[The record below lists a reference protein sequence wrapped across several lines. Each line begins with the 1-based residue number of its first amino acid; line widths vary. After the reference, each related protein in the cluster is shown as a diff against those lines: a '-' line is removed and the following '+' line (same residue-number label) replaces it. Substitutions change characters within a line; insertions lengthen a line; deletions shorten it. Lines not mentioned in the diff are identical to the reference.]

1 MSFIDFENDEF
12 DAWNV
17 FFGQEK
23 KIFFDAVLNVLFLA
37 ANFGKTS
44 NKQKKKECVVCSLH
58 HHVMLFVRFFVESPT
73 AWCAAKARASIRSR
87 TARKRRSHF
96 PTSIGL
102 TCLVRRDR

>member
-1 MSFIDFENDEF
+1 MSF

-44 NKQKKKECVVCSLH
+44 NEKKKSASSVLCTITSCFLFGFSLK
-58 HHVMLFVRFFVESPT
+58 VLRPGVL
-73 AWCAAKARASIRSR
+73 
-87 TARKRRSHF
+87 RKLGRRSD
-96 PTSIGL
+96 PG
-102 TCLVRRDR
+102 RRGNGEAIFRHDINRPYMSRPSR